1 MDSIKSVLLRVKR
14 LFWMRR
20 QKYAYLCQRSGFY
33 HSV

>member
-1 MDSIKSVLLRVKR
+1 LFRVKR

-33 HSV
+33 HSI

>member
-1 MDSIKSVLLRVKR
+1 MDSIKSILFRVKR

-33 HSV
+33 HSI